1 MCSKRTQWKNA
12 FIWTLGM
19 TWKSPTKCI
28 TQCYFPVGPSDDTA
42 PPSHT
47 QQKASLS
54 LHYRTCASNVFL
66 RLSPIDKFTST
77 WSLSW
82 ERCMCH
88 CPQMLHSF
96 SSRIFHTTI
105 SNLSKSLLKTNP
117 IVTAALILH
126 HTFQHP
132 LMTAQSGRSKCPGA
146 VLQIKK
152 FHKIVWIFFFWFLS

>member
-1 MCSKRTQWKNA
+1 MK
-12 FIWTLGM
+12 
-19 TWKSPTKCI
+19 KCI
-28 TQCYFPVGPSDDTA
+28 YLNTGNDMEEPYKMHHTVLLSSWAVWWHCS
-42 PPSHT
+42 PSHT
-47 QQKASLS
+47 QQKASLC

-66 RLSPIDKFTST
+66 KLSPIDKFTST

-82 ERCMCH
+82 ERSMCH

-105 SNLSKSLLKTNP
+105 SNLSKSLLKTHP